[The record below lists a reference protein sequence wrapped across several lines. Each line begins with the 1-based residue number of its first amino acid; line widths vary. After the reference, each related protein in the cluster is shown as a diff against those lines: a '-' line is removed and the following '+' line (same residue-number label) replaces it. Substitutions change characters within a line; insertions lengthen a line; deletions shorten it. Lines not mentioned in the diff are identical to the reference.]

1 MVNTFLPYADF
12 DESAKAL
19 DYRRLGKQRVEAL
32 QILRANLGLT
42 VGWVNHPAAK
52 MWKGHEITLCKYG
65 IAMCMEWR
73 DRGFKDS
80 CLDKFNAV
88 LKEIAE
94 KITKGK
100 DHPDLTWITD
110 RLEILP
116 NWLGDESFHRSH
128 QSNLMRKDPA
138 FYSRHNWD
146 VPDDLDYVWPLPGK
160 IKVRNGNLD
169 KLLQTQSLEDWEL
182 ELLTN
187 D

>member
-52 MWKGHEITLCKYG
+52 MWKGHEITLAKYG

-80 CLDKFNAV
+80 CLEKFNDV
-88 LKEIAE
+88 LKDIAE
-94 KITKGK
+94 NITKGK
-100 DHPDLTWITD
+100 DHPDITWITD
-110 RLEILP
+110 RLEQIP
-116 NWLGDESFHRSH
+116 AWLGNEYFHRSH
-128 QSNLMRKDPA
+128 QSNLLRKDPV
-138 FYSRHNWD
+138 YYGKYNWD
-146 VPDDLDYVWPLPGK
+146 VPDNLDYLWPAAGP
-160 IKVRNGNLD
+160 IKVTNGNTSTILNVQVL
-169 KLLQTQSLEDWEL
+169 KEEEL
-182 ELLTN
+182 ELILN